1 MDSHVSIST
10 NMLSAV
16 KPDVNA
22 KSDPK
27 KISIIIPAY
36 KEAERIGVT
45 LNSLKSYFE
54 TSTHIPEVIVVDD
67 GSPDNTVEVVK
78 SFLSEMPYLKLIP
91 LPENRGKGFAVKTG
105 MLTAT
110 GHLRLFMDA
119 DNSVNI
125 SHLEAFLEEYAKG
138 YEVVIGSIELPEARA
153 TENNGFARRALS
165 KLSKIPVRLFAT
177 PGIYDT
183 QRGFKLFGGAAA
195 EEIFS
200 RQTIDRFGFDIELL
214 VIARARNYHIREIP
228 VIWNNP
234 TGSTVT
240 GGDYIKTF
248 KELARIVTN
257 NLLNKYDRVLK
268 TDASAVLT
276 FSSEQDKKKGKGFYY
291 KGKEFIHHTQLDHT
305 KTALYTLHPRQKVIL
320 TFLLLVLI
328 FALALSWHLTLVVL
342 LSSLTILYFLDLIF
356 NGFLIFQS
364 FTKVPEI
371 QISRRKLNKLA
382 KEELPLYSIFC
393 PLYKEWRVVPQFV
406 EAMEK
411 LEYPKEKLQIIFLLE
426 ENDGETIQKVRD
438 AKLPS
443 HYEVVIVPHSNPK
456 TKPKAM
462 NYGLPYVKG
471 EYVVV
476 YDAEDVPDP
485 DQLLKAIGAFRELPE
500 TTVCVQA
507 KLNFYNVRQNLL
519 TRLFT
524 AEYSLWFDL
533 VLPGLQSYN
542 GPIPLGGTSNH
553 FKTPAIRELLGWD
566 AFNVT
571 EDCDLGIRL
580 SKQGYRTA
588 IIESTTLEEA
598 NSDVGNWFN
607 QRSRWIKG
615 YMQTYLVHMR
625 NIRPFESRRAFLD
638 FLMFQANV
646 GGKIL
651 SMFINPLMW
660 FITIIYFV
668 FRGQASGFIESLFPT
683 SILYIGVVSLVF
695 GNFLYLYYYMIGC
708 AKRGHNHLI
717 KYIFFVPFYWLA
729 MSIASWRALY
739 EVIVKPHYW
748 AKTVHGL
755 HLEKLNKVSD
765 DVRLPD
771 DIQVA

>member
-16 KPDVNA
+16 KPEVNG
-22 KSDPK
+22 KLDPK

-257 NLLNKYDRVLK
+257 NLLNKYDRVEK
-268 TDASAVLT
+268 TEDYAVLK
-276 FSSEQDKKKGKGFYY
+276 FSAEREQKKGKGFMY
-291 KGKEFIHHTQLDHT
+291 KGKEFVNHTSLAHKQ
-305 KTALYTLHPRQKVIL
+305 TALYTLRPTQKWVLALLLFIFAILLIINWHFTLVIL
-320 TFLLLVLI
+320 
-328 FALALSWHLTLVVL
+328 LSV
-342 LSSLTILYFLDLIF
+342 LTILYFADLLF
-356 NGFLIFQS
+356 NGFLIYQS
-364 FTKVPEI
+364 FTNVPEI
-371 QISRRKLNKLA
+371 SVSRYELNKLL
-382 KEELPLYSIFC
+382 EEDLPVYTIFC

-411 LEYPKEKLQIIFLLE
+411 LEYPKDKLQILFLLE
-426 ENDGETIQKVRD
+426 ENDGETIQKVKD

-443 HYEVVIVPHSNPK
+443 QYEIIIVPHSNPK

-462 NYGLPYVKG
+462 NYGLQYVRG
-471 EYVVV
+471 EYVVI
-476 YDAEDVPDP
+476 YDAEDVPDA
-485 DQLLKAIGAFRELPE
+485 DQLLKAIGAFRRLPE
-500 TTVCVQA
+500 STVCIQA
-507 KLNFYNVRQNLL
+507 KLNFYNVKQNLL

-533 VLPGLQSYN
+533 VLPGLQSCN

-553 FKTPAIRELLGWD
+553 FKTYAIRELSGWD

-580 SKQGYRTA
+580 SKYGYRTA
-588 IIESTTLEEA
+588 IVESTTLEEA

-615 YMQTYLVHMR
+615 YIQTYFVHMR
-625 NIRPFESRRAFLD
+625 DINAFSSYRDFLD
-638 FLMFQANV
+638 FIMFQANV
-646 GGKIL
+646 GGKVL
-651 SMFINPLMW
+651 SMFINPFMW
-660 FITIIYFV
+660 IITITYFV
-668 FRGQASGFIESLFPT
+668 FRGQTGGFIESLFPT
-683 SILYIGVVSLVF
+683 YILYLGVISLVF

-708 AKRGHNHLI
+708 AKRGHEHLI
-717 KYIFFVPFYWLA
+717 KYIFLVPFYWLA
-729 MSIASWRALY
+729 MSIASWRAVY
-739 EVIVKPHYW
+739 EVIIKPHYW

-755 HLEKLNKVSD
+755 HLKKLSNEVNVFIEDSSIA
-765 DVRLPD
+765 V
-771 DIQVA
+771 I